1 MLSQHSRPSK
11 LAFGPFEFHPES
23 GELFRHGSRV
33 RLASQPGTVLDA
45 LVDRPGELVTRE
57 DLCNRLWPGAT
68 SGDFEH
74 GLNAAINKLRQT
86 LGDVANQPHYIETL
100 PGVGY
105 RFVAPVHPA
114 GGVVLELVPNPAKPL
129 QGPRLSQQRFPQ
141 WTAALAVLLVV
152 LSAGLLTAL
161 HRSPRPL
168 AVRPTQLVILPPKG
182 YYLEGGGVRQSF
194 ALSPDGERIAFTA
207 KDSSGAFRLFLRDFS
222 ELESRP
228 VADGDGAYSVVW
240 TPDGRTLLFTAKG
253 KLRRIA
259 VNAAASQVLSDAI
272 LGFSSAIPFG
282 PDRILVSNH
291 RNSGVIASSGGIPQ
305 PIAPLYSWAQMLP
318 GGREFLYTT
327 NDPQLDFLR
336 ARIAAVGGT
345 DPGVEVVQA
354 DSRVQYTGSLR
365 SDGGYLVYLR
375 SGTLLAQ
382 PFDLARRHVTAEP
395 RAITRHVPSFG
406 PTGASDFSVSERGVL
421 AYQTYVKRSQFI
433 WVDRSGK
440 RLSSASPDNI
450 NASFVRL
457 SPDGRWLA
465 AVPFDIERGVPEIWL
480 FDAVSGAG
488 RKAVFGPGIRHIP
501 VWSPDSRRLVYV
513 IDDHFWPRLGLSSTD
528 GTPDQESLPNT
539 GFMSPTDWSPDGR
552 FILYNNSALP
562 EITQGFSSD
571 VFAIDMARNHKV
583 IPILNTP
590 FHEANAVFSPDGKWL
605 AFLSN
610 ESGQAEIYMQA
621 LDRGNDSLRV
631 IGERFLISRQGAQCL
646 RWRRNGRELY
656 YLGLDGTVYAVALA
670 IYAGRVR
677 AAQPQ
682 SLFTIDTEA
691 LSTMHSV
698 PSFDVAADGSRFV
711 IPSMTLGES
720 SALVVLQDWESLVTK

>member
-1 MLSQHSRPSK
+1 MLSQHSRSSK
-11 LAFGPFEFHPES
+11 LAFGPFEFDPGS
-23 GELFRHGSRV
+23 GELFRHGSKV
-33 RLASQPGTVLDA
+33 RLASQPGTVLDT

-57 DLCNRLWPGAT
+57 DLRNRLWPGAT

-74 GLNAAINKLRQT
+74 GLNAAVNKLRQT

-105 RFVAPVHPA
+105 RFVAPVHP
-114 GGVVLELVPNPAKPL
+114 GGGAVLELVPNPAKSL

-141 WTAALAVLLVV
+141 WTAALAVVLLVF
-152 LSAGLLTAL
+152 ATGLLTAL
-161 HRSPRPL
+161 HRSSRPL

-228 VADGDGAYSVVW
+228 VADGDGAYSVIW
-240 TPDGRTLLFTAKG
+240 TPDGRMLLFAARG

-259 VNAAASQVLSDAI
+259 VNGAASQVLSDAI
-272 LGFSSAIPFG
+272 PYFSSAIPFG

-291 RNSGVIASSGGIPQ
+291 RNSGVIASSGGIPE
-305 PIAPLYSWAQMLP
+305 PINRLYSWAQTLP
-318 GGREFLYTT
+318 GGREFLYTID
-327 NDPQLDFLR
+327 DPQLHSLR
-336 ARIAAVGGT
+336 ARIAAVDGT
-345 DPGVEVVQA
+345 DPGVEVVQT
-354 DSRVQYTGSLR
+354 DSRVQYTASLR

-375 SGTLLAQ
+375 AGTLLAQ
-382 PFDLARRHVTAEP
+382 PFDLAGRHVTADP

-406 PTGASDFSVSERGVL
+406 PTGAADFSVSERGVL

-488 RKAVFGPGIRHIP
+488 RKAVFGPGIRHVP
-501 VWSPDSRRLVYV
+501 VWSPDSRRLVHL
-513 IDDHFWPRLGLSSTD
+513 IDDHSWPRLGLSSID

-539 GFMSPTDWSPDGR
+539 GFMTPTDWSPDGR
-552 FILYNNSALP
+552 FILYDNSALP
-562 EITQGFSSD
+562 EITQGDSSD

-656 YLGLDGTVYAVALA
+656 YLGLDGTVYAVALV
-670 IYAGRVR
+670 INAGRVR

-682 SLFTIDTEA
+682 PLFTIDTEA

-711 IPSMTLGES
+711 IPSMTPGES
-720 SALVVLQDWESLVTK
+720 SALVVLQDWELLVTK

>member
-1 MLSQHSRPSK
+1 MLAQHSRSSK
-11 LAFGPFEFHPES
+11 LAFGPFEFDPES

-33 RLASQPGTVLDA
+33 RLALQPGTVLDA

-57 DLCNRLWPGAT
+57 DLRNRLWPGVT
-68 SGDFEH
+68 SGDFDH
-74 GLNAAINKLRQT
+74 GLNAAVNKLRQT
-86 LGDVANQPHYIETL
+86 LGDVANQPRYVETL

-105 RFVAPVHPA
+105 RFVSPVYPV
-114 GGVVLELVPNPAKPL
+114 GGAVLELVPTPVKSL

-141 WTAALAVLLVV
+141 WTAALAALLVI
-152 LSAGLLTAL
+152 LAAGLWTAL
-161 HRSPRPL
+161 HKSPRPL

-182 YYLEGGGVRQSF
+182 YYLEGGGTRQSF
-194 ALSPDGERIAFTA
+194 ELSPDGERIAFTA

-228 VADGDGAYSVVW
+228 VADGEGAYSVVW
-240 TPDGRTLLFTAKG
+240 TPDGQMLLFTAKG

-272 LGFSSAIPFG
+272 PYFSSAIPFG
-282 PDRILVSNH
+282 PDRMLVSNH
-291 RNSGVIASSGGIPQ
+291 RNSGVIASSGGILQ
-305 PIAPLYSWAQMLP
+305 PIDRLYPWAQMLP
-318 GGREFLYTT
+318 GGREFLYTI
-327 NDPQLDFLR
+327 NDPQLDSLQ

-354 DSRVQYTGSLR
+354 DSRVQYIGSLR

-382 PFDLARRHVTAEP
+382 PFDLARRHVTGQP

-406 PTGASDFSVSERGVL
+406 PTGAADFSVSERGVL

-513 IDDHFWPRLGLSSTD
+513 IDDHFWPRLGLSSID
-528 GTPDQESLPNT
+528 GTLDQESLPNT

-590 FHEANAVFSPDGKWL
+590 YHEANAVFSPDGKWL

-631 IGERFLISRQGAQCL
+631 IGERFLISRQGAQCI

-656 YLGLDGTVYAVALA
+656 YLGLDGTVYDVALA
-670 IYAGRVR
+670 IDAGRVR

-691 LSTMHSV
+691 LSTMHGV

-711 IPSMTLGES
+711 IPSMTPGES